1 MTPKPPLDWS
11 NQPARELLAKQIE
24 RRKLQ
29 EALSDI
35 TKALAQPL
43 AIREIVLDIQKGY
56 LKNIA
61 QLDADIAA
69 LQATLKP

>member
-1 MTPKPPLDWS
+1 
-11 NQPARELLAKQIE
+11 LAKQIE

>member
-1 MTPKPPLDWS
+1 MTPKPLLDWS